1 MMRWPDTPWSP
12 SVHQNV
18 PVSPITVEIAATYQ
32 RFATNEATG
41 RSRIYAD
48 IARRVSG
55 DDRCLNF
62 LAALPPA
69 KRQPNLLFGA
79 VQLVTGRI
87 TGWAGFAAALARR
100 AEDVAR
106 VMLSRSTQTNIPA
119 RCATLLPTLASLP
132 QPLALLEV
140 GASAGL
146 CLYPDRYGYDY
157 GGHRVG
163 PGTEGAPVFRCT
175 AGPGT
180 PLPDQPVE
188 VVWRAGLDL
197 NPLDVTDDDHMA
209 WLEALVWPGE
219 EHLAEELRAAI
230 QVARADPPRL
240 VPGDLRTDLPRLLAE
255 APPAATVVVFHT
267 AVLTYLPDPV
277 DRQRFADTVLA
288 SGATWLAN
296 EVPQLIPGLP
306 ADAGAGELL
315 PGEFLLCRDGEPL
328 AVTDP
333 HGGSIRWL

>member
-1 MMRWPDTPWSP
+1 M
-12 SVHQNV
+12 V
-18 PVSPITVEIAATYQ
+18 PVPTSTGEIAAAYQ
-32 RFATNEATG
+32 RFATVEASG

-48 IARRVSG
+48 IARRVSR
-55 DDRCLNF
+55 DERCLSF
-62 LAALPPA
+62 LAALPAA

-79 VQLVTGRI
+79 VQLVAGPI

-119 RCATLLPTLASLP
+119 RCATLLPALAALP

-157 GGHRVG
+157 GGGHRIG
-163 PGTEGAPVFRCT
+163 PAVAGAPVFRCT

-180 PLPDQPVE
+180 PLPDRPVE

-197 NPLDVTDDDHMA
+197 NPLDVTDPDHTA

-219 EHLAEELRAAI
+219 EHLGEQLRAAI
-230 QVARADPPRL
+230 EVARADPPRL
-240 VPGDLRTDLPRLLAE
+240 VAGDLRTDLPALLAE
-255 APPAATVVVFHT
+255 APPAGTLVVFHT
-267 AVLTYLPDPV
+267 AVLIYLPDAA
-277 DRQRFADTVLA
+277 DRQRFADTVRA

-296 EVPQLIPGLP
+296 EAPPLVPGLP
-306 ADAGAGELL
+306 ADALAGELL
-315 PGEFLLCRDGEPL
+315 PGEFVLSQDARPL

-333 HGGSIRWL
+333 HGGSVRWL